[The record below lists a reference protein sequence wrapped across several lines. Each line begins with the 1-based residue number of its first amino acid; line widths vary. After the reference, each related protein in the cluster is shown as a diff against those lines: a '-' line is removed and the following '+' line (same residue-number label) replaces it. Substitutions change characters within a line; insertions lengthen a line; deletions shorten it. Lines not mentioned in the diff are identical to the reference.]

1 MRSSSN
7 QNQVEEELLTRAGP
21 IVRQTGAVAN
31 WVLQKVTEVP
41 LSISIIRLS
50 LIMTNQSNNL
60 TRKGV
65 CIYFKSHTVLLFKH
79 PSADV
84 NWLIN

>member
-31 WVLQKVTEVP
+31 
-41 LSISIIRLS
+41 
-50 LIMTNQSNNL
+50 
-60 TRKGV
+60 
-65 CIYFKSHTVLLFKH
+65 
-79 PSADV
+79 
-84 NWLIN
+84 